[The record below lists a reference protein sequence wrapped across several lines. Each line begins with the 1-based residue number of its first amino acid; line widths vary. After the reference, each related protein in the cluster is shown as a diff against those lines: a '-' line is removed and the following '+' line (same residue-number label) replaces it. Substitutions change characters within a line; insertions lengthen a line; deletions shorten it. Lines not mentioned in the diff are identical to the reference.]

1 MPQQQVVHFGPFAVD
16 LKTGEL
22 QKHGRKTRLHGQP
35 LQVLS
40 LLLERPGELV
50 TREDLRSRLW
60 GSGTFVDFE
69 HGLHAAV
76 NKLRAGLNDAADHP
90 RYIETIPRLGYRFI
104 GTIESHE
111 RSPATL
117 PDVVEGTAQ
126 VAGKG
131 VALTLGILF
140 VVTVVAAFWP
150 YRTATR
156 SNASGPRLMLA
167 VLPFENLSG
176 DPDQGYFSDGL
187 TEELIAG
194 LGQLDAARL
203 GVIARTSVMAYKGTA
218 KRVREIG
225 HELGVD
231 YVIEGSVRRDDAR
244 IRVTAQLIRASDE
257 THVWAGSYDRTL
269 GDLLPVQTELAR
281 VVAGQLQ
288 LRLPGVEA
296 PSSTASR
303 QVVWEAHEAVLRG
316 RYFLE
321 QRTADSI
328 RLALQ
333 YFERA
338 IAVEPS
344 YAQAHVGFADA
355 HILAVTYADAPAEEA
370 MTRARA
376 SVLKALEL
384 DERDAAVHAWL
395 GVIRVEYEWD
405 WAGAERA
412 FRRALELN
420 PNFAYAHKLN
430 AEYLSYVG
438 RFEEAIAEAELARRL
453 DPLSVV
459 TSSVVGF
466 VLYRA
471 RQYDHAI
478 EAVQRAIELDADH
491 PTPYL
496 ARGLALSMLGRH
508 EEAIAA
514 LEKGV
519 VASQRSSEML
529 AQLALAYGRAG
540 FTDQARATLSELE
553 ARARTQHVSPFAFS
567 LAYTGLG
574 EWGTA
579 VDALEK
585 AYRAREWYLCVLK
598 TEPTLDP
605 LRGDPRFEALL
616 RRLNLPA

>member
-35 LQVLS
+35 VQVLG

-76 NKLRAGLNDAADHP
+76 NKLRAALNDAADHP

-111 RSPATL
+111 QSPATL

-126 VAGKG
+126 AAGKG
-131 VALTLGILF
+131 GGTRPFPRRRVLPLALTLAILF

-288 LRLPGVEA
+288 LRLSGVDA
-296 PSSTASR
+296 PSSTATR

-328 RLALQ
+328 HRALQ

-338 IAVEPS
+338 IAMEPS
-344 YAQAHVGFADA
+344 YAQAHVGVADA

-376 SVLKALEL
+376 AVLKALEL

-395 GVIRVEYEWD
+395 GVIRVE
-405 WAGAERA
+405 
-412 FRRALELN
+412 
-420 PNFAYAHKLN
+420 
-430 AEYLSYVG
+430 
-438 RFEEAIAEAELARRL
+438 
-453 DPLSVV
+453 
-459 TSSVVGF
+459 
-466 VLYRA
+466 
-471 RQYDHAI
+471 
-478 EAVQRAIELDADH
+478 
-491 PTPYL
+491 
-496 ARGLALSMLGRH
+496 
-508 EEAIAA
+508 
-514 LEKGV
+514 
-519 VASQRSSEML
+519 
-529 AQLALAYGRAG
+529 
-540 FTDQARATLSELE
+540 
-553 ARARTQHVSPFAFS
+553 
-567 LAYTGLG
+567 
-574 EWGTA
+574 
-579 VDALEK
+579 
-585 AYRAREWYLCVLK
+585 
-598 TEPTLDP
+598 
-605 LRGDPRFEALL
+605 
-616 RRLNLPA
+616 